1 VVLHHRDGFLRPEVA
16 GLLHPAASHEVR
28 RVSCY
33 RAPAPACARQ
43 VVRRA
48 GAFPTTPFIP
58 LEEFHPIA
66 AVPHHCGRC
75 PLAVAIRSSRPLLPV
90 PLPVPGLEALPSGS
104 STSRLSSAVGS
115 VTLARW
121 LPVAKRPI
129 LPWALFPFEVFL
141 RTAGSR
147 ALDPSVASSRA
158 SGEAFDPR
166 RAPLYHLHTL
176 AHIAGPMPLLAKKH
190 PGWRHRRRSEDRGRR
205 HLGTPSPPES
215 GAGASNR
222 IPVPLARARSGSIR
236 WIRSLRRFD
245 PCRVCPEPKFCAA
258 RGPLAR
264 RFPGGRSGRQHRPS
278 WGS

>member
-1 VVLHHRDGFLRPEVA
+1 MVSSA
-16 GLLHPAASHEVR
+16 R
-28 RVSCY
+28 RS
-33 RAPAPACARQ
+33 RACC
-43 VVRRA
+43 
-48 GAFPTTPFIP
+48 IP
-58 LEEFHPIA
+58 LPVMRFAVFPATERPRRPVRDRWCGGPGHFPRRRSYPSKNSTRSQPFHIT
-66 AVPHHCGRC
+66 V
-75 PLAVAIRSSRPLLPV
+75 AVAPLPLPIRSSRPLLPV

-115 VTLARW
+115 VSLARR
-121 LPVAKRPI
+121 LPVAMRPI
-129 LPWALFPFEVFL
+129 LPWALFPFEVLL

-166 RAPLYHLHTL
+166 RAPLHHLHTL